1 MQSLCNLKSPCNPE
15 GNRCTRGPGNIELAY
30 RGTGGARWPFRA
42 PIAIRIA
49 VGFSI
54 ETDLGAIHN
63 PNAISAS
70 ISVRKGQGIENQG
83 ADFVHP
89 LTQSKASLHNPLS
102 TDKEHPFN
110 PIHGVKIITLS
121 CCNTPSTTHVQTIQS
136 LAKGHTNQILAHTS
150 HHYS

>member
-1 MQSLCNLKSPCNPE
+1 MQSLCNLKSPCNPK
-15 GNRCTRGPGNIELAY
+15 GNRCTIGPGDIELAY
-30 RGTGGARWPFRA
+30 RELEGHVGPSVHRLPSGLQLDSVLKPIWMQSTIPMQSRHQSVYERAREQRTRRA
-42 PIAIRIA
+42 Y
-49 VGFSI
+49 
-54 ETDLGAIHN
+54 
-63 PNAISAS
+63 
-70 ISVRKGQGIENQG
+70 
-83 ADFVHP
+83 FVHP